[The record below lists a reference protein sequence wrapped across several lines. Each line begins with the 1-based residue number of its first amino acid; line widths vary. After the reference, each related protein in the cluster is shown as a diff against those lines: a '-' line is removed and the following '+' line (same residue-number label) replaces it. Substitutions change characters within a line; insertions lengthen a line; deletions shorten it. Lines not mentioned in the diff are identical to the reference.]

1 MPGVQHRRQAGIDV
15 LVERSI
21 GSPDVVVAVIDG
33 PISAHPHLAAPV
45 TVRAGVDDPSADARD
60 TAHGTF
66 IAGILAA
73 SRESAAP
80 GLCPGCSFLSSPVFT
95 ADAAAPGRMSTSPA
109 RLAAAITRCVDAGA
123 HLINLSVATTGTAQR
138 SFEDLRSALSY
149 AASKRCLVVAAAG
162 NNGTLFSSL
171 ITRHPWVL
179 PVTALGNDG
188 RPLRRA
194 NLGAGI
200 GSRGLAAPGEGVE
213 SLAPGG
219 GYAIGSGT
227 SAAAAIVTGTL
238 ALLRSSVPTASA
250 PSLRDAI
257 VRGARR
263 VGPVSVVP
271 PSMHGLDTY
280 RLLDETHRLGPRLM
294 EELFHG

>member
-1 MPGVQHRRQAGIDV
+1 MGIDV
-15 LVERSI
+15 LVQRSI

-33 PISAHPHLAAPV
+33 PVSAHPDLSAPATLRTDV
-45 TVRAGVDDPSADARD
+45 NDPSADACD

-80 GLCPGCSFLSSPVFT
+80 GLCPGCSLLSSPVLT
-95 ADAAAPGRMSTSPA
+95 ANAAASGRMSTSPA
-109 RLAAAITRCVDAGA
+109 RLAAAITQCVNAGA
-123 HLINLSVATTGTAQR
+123 RLINLSVATTGTAQR
-138 SFEDLRSALSY
+138 SREELRLALSF
-149 AASKRCLVVAAAG
+149 AASRQCLVVAAAG
-162 NNGTLFSSL
+162 NNGTLFSNV
-171 ITRHPWVL
+171 ITQHPWVL
-179 PVTALGNDG
+179 PVSALGNDG

-194 NLGAGI
+194 NLGASI
-200 GSRGLAAPGEGVE
+200 GSRGVAAPGEGVM

-238 ALLRSSVPTASA
+238 ALLWSAVPGATA

-263 VGPVSVVP
+263 LGPASVVP
-271 PSMHGLDTY
+271 PSMHGLSAD
-280 RLLDETHRLGPRLM
+280 RLL
-294 EELFHG
+294 EEHHLSPTV

>member
-1 MPGVQHRRQAGIDV
+1 MPGSQHRTQAGIDG
-15 LVERSI
+15 LVQGSI

-33 PISAHPHLAAPV
+33 PVSAHPDLSAAATLQFNV
-45 TVRAGVDDPSADARD
+45 GDPSADAGD

-66 IAGILAA
+66 IAGILGA

-80 GLCPGCSFLSSPVFT
+80 GLCPGCSFLSFPVFT
-95 ADAAAPGRMSTSPA
+95 ANGAAPGRMSTSPA
-109 RLAAAITRCVDAGA
+109 QLADAITTCVDAGA
-123 HLINLSVATTGTAQR
+123 HLINLSLATTGTAQW
-138 SFEDLRSALSY
+138 SSEDLRSALWF
-149 AASKRCLVVAAAG
+149 AAARRCLVVAAAG
-162 NNGTLFSSL
+162 NNGTLFSNV
-171 ITRHPWVL
+171 ITQHPWVL

-194 NLGAGI
+194 NLGASI
-200 GSRGLAAPGEGVE
+200 GSRGVAAPGEGVA

-238 ALLRSSVPTASA
+238 ALLRSAVPNASA
-250 PSLRDAI
+250 PGLRYAI

-263 VGPVSVVP
+263 IGPVSVVP

-280 RLLDETHRLGPRLM
+280 RLLEGTTLVHRPN
-294 EELFHG
+294 